1 MMDTINMTEP
11 NKAPFTILLAEDDPA
26 DAMLAK
32 RALKSWGCQTE
43 VFHVLDGLEALRFL
57 RREAPS
63 YQDAPRPQLVLLDL
77 NMPRLGGREA
87 LQAIKA
93 DENLK
98 GIPIVVLT
106 TSDFEQDVAGSYALG
121 ANSYITKPLDLDQFI
136 KVMHTLETYWFN
148 VVTLPR

>member
-1 MMDTINMTEP
+1 MSDKQKP
-11 NKAPFTILLAEDDPA
+11 VFTILLAEDDPA

-32 RALKSWGCQTE
+32 RALKTWEKPAQ
-43 VFHVLDGLEALRFL
+43 VFHVTDGLEALRFL
-57 RREAPS
+57 RREAPD
-63 YQDAPRPQLVLLDL
+63 YQDAPRPNLVLLDL

-87 LQAIKA
+87 LQVIKA
-93 DENLK
+93 DDDLK

-106 TSDFEQDVAGSYALG
+106 TSDFEQDVNGSYALG

-136 KVMHTLETYWFN
+136 KVIHTLETYWFD